1 MDFQEAISYFTEITM
16 EQLNE
21 KLEAKEDFILF
32 MGRPSCSFCR
42 RFAPKLAQVS
52 QEKDLTVYYIP
63 SDSIADFDAIQEFRA
78 SYQIQTV
85 PALVVGNT
93 GSVKVVCDSSLSP
106 SEIVDFILGGS
117 GK

>member
-16 EQLNE
+16 AQLNE
-21 KLEAKEDFILF
+21 KLETKEDFILF
-32 MGRPSCSFCR
+32 LGRPTCSFCR

-52 QEKDLTVYYIP
+52 QEKELTVYYIP

-78 SYQIQTV
+78 SHQIQTV
-85 PALVVGNT
+85 PALVVGNA

-106 SEIVDFILGGS
+106 SEIADFILGGS